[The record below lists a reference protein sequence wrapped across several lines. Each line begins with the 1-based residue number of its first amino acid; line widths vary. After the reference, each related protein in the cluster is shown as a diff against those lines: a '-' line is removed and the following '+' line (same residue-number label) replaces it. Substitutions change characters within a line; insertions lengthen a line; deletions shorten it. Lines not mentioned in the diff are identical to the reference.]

1 QYSPS
6 SGARK
11 VKKSLFGA
19 AVSLHVQPSL
29 GPLTYS
35 CTSRRRC
42 RSASP
47 RSILRRNCCLLV
59 NCILAGAAGV
69 AGAVAAAAGTGGN
82 DCAWTVETNR
92 SNAVGTRHPTRPWL
106 LCPPARLPL
115 LLSPFC
121 LMLFAIMI
129 PLPLVWKPS
138 LAPPVGPGPRRSRL
152 CGTEATA

>member
-1 QYSPS
+1 
-6 SGARK
+6 
-11 VKKSLFGA
+11 
-19 AVSLHVQPSL
+19 
-29 GPLTYS
+29 
-35 CTSRRRC
+35 

-92 SNAVGTRHPTRPWL
+92 SNAVGTRQPTRRWVF
-106 LCPPARLPL
+106 CPPARLPL

-152 CGTEATA
+152 CGTEATAWQAAAVVAPTHPEPAPPTCTTLAQGGAARRICS